1 MRQPLTLER
10 LRREIEEEKSNGF
23 KNGNRWKQVLDSR
36 NISYVAW
43 NISNSVGSAS
53 IFKYQ
58 SYDMIDVSD
67 NNLKPWG
74 IYLKNWYR
82 NKSGLDV
89 LKD

>member
-1 MRQPLTLER
+1 MYSDGDGNYSE
-10 LRREIEEEKSNGF
+10 

-67 NNLKPWG
+67 DNLKPWG
-74 IYLKNWYR
+74 VYLKNWYR

-89 LKD
+89 LKNE